1 MDRLRYTTHDEAR
14 AVNIAKHRSFRG
26 GRHSTVMR
34 DVKHAGMKDATVPA
48 LLAITFCMV
57 VAAVFGVLWALGL
70 PPFILG

>member
-1 MDRLRYTTHDEAR
+1 
-14 AVNIAKHRSFRG
+14 
-26 GRHSTVMR
+26 MR
-34 DVKHAGMKDATVPA
+34 DVKHAVMKDATVPA